1 MTVRG
6 VSIGDKFTRADRK
19 DKTPCTVVDIYTVT
33 NSKGDI
39 VEYKCI
45 AEQPFLGQHIRF
57 ETPFATVQKNKIN

>member
-6 VSIGDKFTRADRK
+6 VSIGDKFTRANRK

-39 VEYKCI
+39 IEYKCI
-45 AEQPFLGQHIRF
+45 AEQPFLNQSIRF
-57 ETPFATVQKNKIN
+57 ETPFTTVKRNKII